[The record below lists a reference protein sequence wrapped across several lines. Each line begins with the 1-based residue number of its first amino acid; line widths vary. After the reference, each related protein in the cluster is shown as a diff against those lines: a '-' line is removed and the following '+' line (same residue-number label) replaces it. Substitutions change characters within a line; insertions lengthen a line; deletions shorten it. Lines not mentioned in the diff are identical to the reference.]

1 MTRDRSVD
9 IAKGLGIIL
18 MGYGH
23 AGMPHSSIIFRFH
36 MALFFILSGW
46 CFSDK
51 YLDGIKMCLHLCGK
65 K

>member
-18 MGYGH
+18 MVMGH

-46 CFSDK
+46 CF
-51 YLDGIKMCLHLCGK
+51 LINI
-65 K
+65 